1 MEFEVTMADI
11 AKLPRKAAQNL
22 CKRCNL
28 NPPEITMR
36 HEALCRDCFQI
47 YIRTKFTR
55 HMEPYR
61 VKKHSQTTKKL
72 LLATSL
78 GVSSTVLLDTL
89 HWHRALQVER
99 ARRSEYDVY
108 VVHIDETAVTGD
120 VSTNTSSSSTDADT
134 TTTDQCLEKLKERY
148 TQFEFIKVPLEEIY
162 TISGSTATATTL
174 VDEIISTTSEISI
187 DPTTTSSSSS
197 AAALLESQPPRSKL
211 RTLLSS
217 LNSRA
222 SQMDLIN
229 ILRTRLIIELAKQRD
244 CEAIFFA
251 DSMTKMA
258 AMVLAEVT
266 KGRGHALP
274 WLISDGPT
282 PYGPAKIV
290 RPFRELSK
298 SEIISYTTFTS
309 LWPYSIISQET
320 ATSPQKPP
328 IKAKNQTID
337 EIMLKFFDDVSN
349 AHLSTNVVKT
359 AAKLEFADDRD
370 RIERLGLCEICGLPM
385 DEDPRVRRLRS
396 VIRADGEGGEGSS
409 SGGSGNGSI
418 VGDADA
424 RIYCL
429 EPPAGEEGLKER
441 RCYGCRRSTLG
452 AGKIDWPVNNR

>member
-1 MEFEVTMADI
+1 MADI
-11 AKLPRKAAQNL
+11 ANLPGPAARNL
-22 CKRCNL
+22 CKRCKL

-47 YIRTKFTR
+47 YTRTKFTR

-61 VKKHSQTTKKL
+61 VKKNSQTAKKL

-78 GVSSTVLLDTL
+78 GVSSAALLDTL

-99 ARRSEYDVY
+99 ARRSEYDVC
-108 VVHIDETAVTGD
+108 VVHIDETAVTGGD
-120 VSTNTSSSSTDADT
+120 TAAATTAADR
-134 TTTDQCLEKLKERY
+134 CLEKLKEKY

-162 TISGSTATATTL
+162 TIPSNATTVEGITL
-174 VDEIISTTSEISI
+174 DASTS
-187 DPTTTSSSSS
+187 
-197 AAALLESQPPRSKL
+197 PPLTKL

-222 SQMDLIN
+222 SQMDLIT
-229 ILRTRLIIELAKQRD
+229 ILRTRLLLELAKQRG
-244 CEAIFFA
+244 CEAVFFA

-258 AMVLAEVT
+258 ATVLAEVT
-266 KGRGHALP
+266 KGRGHVLP

-290 RPFRELSK
+290 RPFRDLSK
-298 SEIISYTTFTS
+298 SEIISHATFNS
-309 LWPYSIISQET
+309 LWPFSVISQST

-337 EIMLKFFDDVSN
+337 EIMEKFFDDVSN

-370 RIERLGLCEICGLPM
+370 RVERLGLCEVCGLPM
-385 DEDPRVRRLRS
+385 DEDPRVRKLKN
-396 VIRADGEGGEGSS
+396 VVKVGDGEEGSS
-409 SGGSGNGSI
+409 RSSSSSNGGSA
-418 VGDADA
+418 GDADA

-429 EPPAGEEGLKER
+429 EPPKGEEGLKER

>member
-11 AKLPRKAAQNL
+11 ARLPRTPAAQSL
-22 CKRCNL
+22 CKRCKQ

-61 VKKHSQTTKKL
+61 VKKNSQTTKKL

-78 GVSSTVLLDTL
+78 GVSSTALLDIL

-99 ARRSEYDVY
+99 ARRSEYDVE
-108 VVHIDETAVTGD
+108 VVHIDDTALIGGD
-120 VSTNTSSSSTDADT
+120 GTTAAAAAADE
-134 TTTDQCLEKLKERY
+134 CLEKLRERY
-148 TQFEFIKVPLEEIY
+148 TQFEFTKVPLEDIY
-162 TISGSTATATTL
+162 RIPNGTAA
-174 VDEIISTTSEISI
+174 VEEIISTTEGITLDHSPSS
-187 DPTTTSSSSS
+187 PSSSSS
-197 AAALLESQPPRSKL
+197 SSPLDKL
-211 RTLLSS
+211 RTLLST

-222 SQMDLIN
+222 SQMDLIT
-229 ILRTRLIIELAKQRD
+229 ILRTRLIVELAKQRN

-282 PYGPAKIV
+282 PYGPQTIV

-298 SEIISYTTFTS
+298 SEIASFITFSS
-309 LWPYSIISQET
+309 LWPFSIISQEA
-320 ATSPQKPP
+320 ATNPPKPP
-328 IKAKNQTID
+328 VKAKNQTID
-337 EIMLKFFDDVSN
+337 EVMEKFFNDVSN

-359 AAKLEFADDRD
+359 AAKLGFADDRD
-370 RIERLGLCEICGLPM
+370 RVERLGLCEICGLPM
-385 DEDPRVRRLRS
+385 DEDPR
-396 VIRADGEGGEGSS
+396 IRKLKNVKAEEGGEGN
-409 SGGSGNGSI
+409 GNAN
-418 VGDADA
+418 DADA

-429 EPPAGEEGLKER
+429 EPPEGEEGLKQR

>member
-11 AKLPRKAAQNL
+11 AKLPRSSAAAQNL
-22 CKRCNL
+22 CKRCKL
-28 NPPEITMR
+28 NPSEITMR

-61 VKKHSQTTKKL
+61 VKKHSVTTKKL

-78 GVSSTVLLDTL
+78 GVASTVLLDTL
-89 HWHRALQVER
+89 HWHQSLQIER
-99 ARRSEYDVY
+99 ARRSEYEVY
-108 VVHIDETAVTGD
+108 VVHIDESAVTGSD
-120 VSTNTSSSSTDADT
+120 NNDAVDE
-134 TTTDQCLEKLKERY
+134 CLQKLREKY
-148 TQFEFIKVPLEEIY
+148 THFEFAKVPLEEIY
-162 TISGSTATATTL
+162 TMGDTAVEDVISTTGGLSLDQTATTA
-174 VDEIISTTSEISI
+174 STSTGLI
-187 DPTTTSSSSS
+187 
-197 AAALLESQPPRSKL
+197 KL
-211 RTLLSS
+211 RTLLQT

-222 SQMDLIN
+222 SQMDIIN
-229 ILRTRLIIELAKQRD
+229 ILRTRLIVELAKQKE

-282 PYGPAKIV
+282 PYGPQVIV
-290 RPFRELSK
+290 RPFRDLSK
-298 SEIISYTTFTS
+298 SELTSYTTFTS
-309 LWPYSIISQET
+309 LWPYSILPQST
-320 ATSPQKPP
+320 ALSPAPPP

-337 EIMLKFFDDVSN
+337 EIMQKFFDDFSN

-359 AAKLEFADDRD
+359 AGKLEFEADKT
-370 RIERLGLCEICGLPM
+370 RIARLGLCEICGLPM
-385 DEDPRVRRLRS
+385 DEDPRLKKLKNIKV
-396 VIRADGEGGEGSS
+396 EEGSGS
-409 SGGSGNGSI
+409 STTT
-418 VGDADA
+418 GDADA

-429 EPPAGEEGLKER
+429 EPPEGEEGLKER
-441 RCYGCRRSTLG
+441 RCYGCRRSTIG

>member
-134 TTTDQCLEKLKERY
+134 ITTDQCLEKLKERY

-409 SGGSGNGSI
+409 GGGSGNGSI

>member
-120 VSTNTSSSSTDADT
+120 TSTNTSSTDANT
-134 TTTDQCLEKLKERY
+134 ITTDQCLEKLKERY

-162 TISGSTATATTL
+162 TISGSTTP
-174 VDEIISTTSEISI
+174 VDEIISTTSELSI
-187 DPTTTSSSSS
+187 DSTTSSSSS
-197 AAALLESQPPRSKL
+197 SSSSSISSESQPPRSKL

-282 PYGPAKIV
+282 PYGSAKIV

-298 SEIISYTTFTS
+298 SEIISYTSFTS

-370 RIERLGLCEICGLPM
+370 RVERLGLCEICGLPM
-385 DEDPRVRRLRS
+385 DEDPRVRKLRS
-396 VIRADGEGGEGSS
+396 VVRVDGEGGEGSS
-409 SGGSGNGSI
+409 SGGSGNDSI

-429 EPPAGEEGLKER
+429 EPPEGEEGLKER

-452 AGKIDWPVNNR
+452 AAAAVV